1 MFLKRM
7 DPAHFEEAYGI
18 LVQEVYPWAEAA
30 ATPFGAVWAIVEP
43 GKRTKHHNHQE
54 GETFFVASGR
64 GSYRVG
70 DEVVEVR
77 AGDVVFQPPFNS
89 HVIENTSETENLV
102 FLSVYWEDLNLW
114 DARQAAA
121 LFQGERPERVLV
133 TAEAAVTEIT
143 AEGDVPLAA
152 LAGDILAR
160 YLRLRGA
167 DASLAL
173 AEADAA
179 AGGDAGYDALGAMNI
194 EADRVLRP
202 RDPEIRRRAEEL
214 FRRLDAAGALVE
226 REGQLWF
233 PLSRFAGELREHYLK
248 AGMSARQRAFLE
260 EASADGFPDVAV
272 TRSGGGIPVPAA
284 GFDGRSLSDC
294 LEAAARALAARGAT
308 AADES
313 LAVVDCF
320 GGGDLFLHGLAV
332 PALLLAFDPALH
344 PAAAFV
350 MNEEGRGSSG
360 LTPGRPADLV
370 RFYLASTWPE
380 SEPADWSAADL
391 AATVERELAGTWQPW
406 LSELGAKLAEERGGE
421 IPATGDWMEDHR
433 RFYARLQ
440 ELLAEAAAGYEP
452 RSFSPQQAMR
462 ACGELVRT
470 ARRFGK
476 AEAHWRK
483 VPARSEE
490 RRTGLAL
497 ELLAAKAL
505 ALAAA
510 PVMPDFA
517 GRLWRDLGYE
527 TPFAEARWEDR
538 PAWLP
543 SGQRLRGLGRP
554 YFAAASEA
562 AAIAVPAPIAAIA

>member
-64 GSYRVG
+64 GRYRVG

-89 HVIENTSETENLV
+89 HVIENTSESENLV

-114 DARQAAA
+114 EARQAAA
-121 LFQGERPERVLV
+121 LFQGERPGRVLV
-133 TAEAAVTEIT
+133 TAEMPVG
-143 AEGDVPLAA
+143 AEGELPLAA
-152 LAGDILAR
+152 LAGDVLAR
-160 YLRLRGA
+160 YLRLRGT

-173 AEADAA
+173 AEAGDE
-179 AGGDAGYDALGAMNI
+179 AGHEAPGAMSI
-194 EADRVLRP
+194 AADRVLGA

-248 AGMSARQRAFLE
+248 AGMSTRQRAFLE

-284 GFDGRSLSDC
+284 GFDGCSLSDG
-294 LEAAARALAARGAT
+294 LEAAARALAALRGA
-308 AADES
+308 AAGEGR
-313 LAVVDCF
+313 AVVDCF

-332 PALLLAFDPALH
+332 PALLLAFDPAIR
-344 PAAAFV
+344 PPAAFV
-350 MNEEGRGSSG
+350 LSEPGRGSRG
-360 LTPGRPADLV
+360 LSNGRPADLV

-380 SEPADWSAADL
+380 SEPAAWSAAEL
-391 AATVERELAGTWQPW
+391 AAVVERELAGTWQPW
-406 LSELGAKLAEERGGE
+406 LSALGARLAEERGGE
-421 IPATGDWMEDHR
+421 IPATGDWTEDHR

-462 ACGELVRT
+462 ACGELVRA
-470 ARRFGK
+470 ARRFGN

-483 VPARSEE
+483 VPARGEE

-510 PVMPDFA
+510 PVMPAFA
-517 GRLWRDLGYE
+517 ARLWRDLGYE
-527 TPFAEARWEDR
+527 TPFGEARWEDR

-543 SGQRLRGLGRP
+543 SGQRLRGLGGP

-562 AAIAVPAPIAAIA
+562 TAPAPAAVAAAIA

>member
-1 MFLKRM
+1 
-7 DPAHFEEAYGI
+7 
-18 LVQEVYPWAEAA
+18 
-30 ATPFGAVWAIVEP
+30 
-43 GKRTKHHNHQE
+43 
-54 GETFFVASGR
+54 
-64 GSYRVG
+64 
-70 DEVVEVR
+70 
-77 AGDVVFQPPFNS
+77 
-89 HVIENTSETENLV
+89 
-102 FLSVYWEDLNLW
+102 
-114 DARQAAA
+114 
-121 LFQGERPERVLV
+121 
-133 TAEAAVTEIT
+133 
-143 AEGDVPLAA
+143 
-152 LAGDILAR
+152 
-160 YLRLRGA
+160 
-167 DASLAL
+167 ASLAL
-173 AEADAA
+173 AEAGD
-179 AGGDAGYDALGAMNI
+179 DAGYDAPGAMSI

-202 RDPEIRRRAEEL
+202 RDPEIRRRAEEI

-248 AGMSARQRAFLE
+248 AGMGARQRAFLE

-284 GFDGRSLSDC
+284 GFDGRSLSGC
-294 LEAAARALAARGAT
+294 LEAAARALAVGGAP

-320 GGGDLFLHGLAV
+320 GGDDLFLHGLAV
-332 PALLLAFDPALH
+332 PALLLAFDPAIR
-344 PAAAFV
+344 PPAAFV
-350 MNEEGRGSSG
+350 LSEPGRGSGG
-360 LTPGRPADLV
+360 LSNGRPADLV

-380 SEPADWSAADL
+380 SEPAEWSAAEL

-406 LSELGAKLAEERGGE
+406 LSELGARLAEERGGE

-462 ACGELVRT
+462 ACGELVRA

-510 PVMPDFA
+510 PVMPGFA

-543 SGQRLRGLGRP
+543 GGQRLRGLGGP

-562 AAIAVPAPIAAIA
+562 AATAEQAAPAPIAAIA